1 MKEEIEQNIIDKDL
15 YLCLYFLMK
24 FILLGKDKNAK
35 INGKIR
41 YFVLKLKKL
50 GFNLNIDQINDSY
63 QHQNPKEIIKSI
75 KIVFNFIKTQNSVFA
90 GEIMEN
96 IIIKIFSQEFK
107 VESSD
112 FFGKY
117 LYKNLE
123 ELTKNV
129 EGQKDGKNEEVG
141 KMKIKEWIIN
151 GKLKKFFGL
160 EKALSLDFVF
170 DNNKIQEK
178 KYPFVETNI
187 LFQLL
192 LQINFF
198 KNHKYINFGNK
209 SKNETTRS
217 TSIYSFMT
225 EYIYNNEI
233 GRKDNKYI
241 GLISSFFYSV
251 YIYCHNKQNPLM
263 TYSKSKENLS
273 NLPFVYELSEA
284 GIKDDNLEIVLTPIR
299 LDKRVSEIQMDKNN
313 FNLKGIIEL
322 CKVLIFN
329 RNIKN
334 ISIKSCGI
342 KPYYFGIL
350 KNFNKYFTIFQNTNL
365 RSLDMSQN
373 YLKSD
378 FDNYLPKIISFLT
391 GLKTL
396 NLSYNDLKG
405 GIAPFLV
412 TLKNLYRRNKSNLE
426 TLFLINCNLDHISF
440 YELGE
445 LLKSKYCK
453 LKYLCL
459 NLNLIPSDI
468 NFFKA
473 LKKNRSLKEIYLY
486 NCGIFSENSNEI
498 NRIISNTNIEC
509 LYLSN
514 NNIYDFNQ
522 FIRIIYRNTLIKNNE
537 ENILS
542 ENPCLHNLNMN
553 KNYCSNKN
561 NEKFKLINEGIKN
574 TNLSCLDISQVL
586 LEKDFIKKKKN
597 FSFEK
602 RDQEE
607 NPHVQKPKEINEINE
622 MIGYLNNEQKKYIK
636 ALKEKHE
643 YKIDIETLSQD
654 LKYFKEEFNGEIE
667 KIINDKNSKHN
678 IYVKQK
684 AIALIKSRKIQFK
697 KSEEKEQYISQLVNY
712 IKLKKTEKNIKECD
726 KILKE
731 KKMIII

>member
-1 MKEEIEQNIIDKDL
+1 MKEEIEPNIIDKDL
-15 YLCLYFLMK
+15 YLCLYFLVK
-24 FILLGKDKNAK
+24 YILLGKDKNAK

-41 YFVLKLKKL
+41 YFVPILKKI
-50 GFNLNIDQINDSY
+50 GFNLNLDQIYYSH
-63 QHQNPKEIIKSI
+63 QHQNKKEIIKSI

-123 ELTKNV
+123 ELKLID
-129 EGQKDGKNEEVG
+129 EKNEEAG
-141 KMKIKEWIIN
+141 KIKIKEWIIN
-151 GKLKKFFGL
+151 DKLKKLFEL
-160 EKALSLDFVF
+160 EEALPCDFVF
-170 DNNKIQEK
+170 DNNKIQENK
-178 KYPFVETNI
+178 NPFVETNI

-192 LQINFF
+192 LRINFF
-198 KNHKYINFGNK
+198 KYINVSRK
-209 SKNETTRS
+209 SKNKTTRS
-217 TSIYSFMT
+217 TSIYSLIT
-225 EYIYNNEI
+225 EYIYYNEI
-233 GRKDNKYI
+233 GRKVNKYI

-263 TYSKSKENLS
+263 SYSKSKENLS

-284 GIKDDNLEIVLTPIR
+284 GIEDDNLEIVLTPIR
-299 LDKRVSEIQMDKNN
+299 LDKRVSEIQMDKNKFN
-313 FNLKGIIEL
+313 FKGIIEL

-342 KPYYFGIL
+342 KPKYFRIL
-350 KNFNKYFTIFQNTNL
+350 KNFNKYFTIFQNRNL

-378 FDNYLPKIISFLT
+378 FDNYLPKIISFLA

-405 GIAPFLV
+405 GIAPFFV
-412 TLKNLYRRNKSNLE
+412 TLKKLYRRNESNLE

-486 NCGIFSENSNEI
+486 NCGIFSENTNEI
-498 NRIISNTNIEC
+498 NKIISNTNIEY

-522 FIRIIYRNTLIKNNE
+522 FIRIIYRNILIKNNE

-542 ENPCLHNLNMN
+542 EIPCLDNLNMN
-553 KNYCSNKN
+553 NNYCSNKN
-561 NEKFKLINEGIKN
+561 NDKFKLINEGIKN

-586 LEKDFIKKKKN
+586 LEKDFIKKDKK

-602 RDQEE
+602 KNQEE
-607 NPHVQKPKEINEINE
+607 NPDNKKSKEIKEI
-622 MIGYLNNEQKKYIK
+622 IDYLKNEQKKYIK
-636 ALKEKHE
+636 ALKEKYE
-643 YKIDIETLSQD
+643 YNIDFENLFKD
-654 LKYFKEEFNGEIE
+654 LKNIKEEFNGEIE
-667 KIINDKNSKHN
+667 KIINDKNSN
-678 IYVKQK
+678 YIFYIKQK
-684 AIALIKSRKIQFK
+684 ANDLIKIRNIKFK
-697 KSEEKEQYISQLVNY
+697 KSEEKKQYISQLVNY